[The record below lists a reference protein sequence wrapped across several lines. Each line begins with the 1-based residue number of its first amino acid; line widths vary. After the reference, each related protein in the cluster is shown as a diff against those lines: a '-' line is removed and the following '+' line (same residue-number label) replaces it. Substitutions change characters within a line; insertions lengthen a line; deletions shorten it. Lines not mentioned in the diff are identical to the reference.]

1 VLWPWC
7 LIRQREPGRARGPIS
22 PLALVSGRASP
33 LPAFSPEL
41 DSLAESAGFTRFG
54 RETPLQVPF
63 VAL

>member
-1 VLWPWC
+1 VSPGG
-7 LIRQREPGRARGPIS
+7 REGRS
-22 PLALVSGRASP
+22 PRSPSSPAAQVP